1 MARRTIKIIE
11 GITPCPTPSG
21 PTPTTPAPNP
31 TSPTP
36 TLGGKV
42 AVRLPA
48 AIVGAEL
55 EGLAGSDDLRAGAD
69 G

>member
-1 MARRTIKIIE
+1 MPHPLWTHPHHAGSE
-11 GITPCPTPSG
+11 PYVPD
-21 PTPTTPAPNP
+21 
-31 TSPTP
+31 PTP